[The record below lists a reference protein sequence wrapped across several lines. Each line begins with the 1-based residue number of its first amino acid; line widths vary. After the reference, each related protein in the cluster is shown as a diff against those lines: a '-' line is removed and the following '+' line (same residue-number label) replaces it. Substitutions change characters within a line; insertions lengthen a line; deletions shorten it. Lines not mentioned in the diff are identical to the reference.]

1 VRSYVVKD
9 LMVPLSEYATVHGD
23 ATLFEAVMALEKA
36 QAVFD
41 HTRYRHRAL
50 LVLNANQQVIGK
62 ISQLDVLKALEPKY
76 EQMLDREGMAHSGLT
91 REFMKSL
98 MSHYDL
104 WSGALSEICKKA
116 TVLKVKD
123 FMHKPSEGEH
133 IDEAATLNESIHQLV
148 MGRHQSL
155 LITRQKHIV
164 GILRLT
170 DVFAA
175 IFHAIKTRAF
185 DDLKQSAGSGQ
196 HSAKN
201 E

>member
-1 VRSYVVKD
+1 MRSYVVKD
-9 LMVPLSEYATVHGD
+9 LMVPFAEYATVPED

-36 QAVFD
+36 QAAFD

-50 LVLNANQQVIGK
+50 LVLNADRQVVGK
-62 ISQLDVLKALEPKY
+62 ASQLDVLKALEPKY
-76 EQMLDREGMAHSGLT
+76 EQMLGREGMAHSGLT

-104 WSGALSEICKKA
+104 WSGAMIEICKKA
-116 TVLKVKD
+116 AAIKVKD

-133 IDEAATLNESIHQLV
+133 IDEAATLNEAIHQLV
-148 MGRHQSL
+148 MGQHQSL
-155 LITRQKHIV
+155 LVTRQQRIV

-175 IFHAIKTRAF
+175 IFHAIKTRAL
-185 DDLKQSAGSGQ
+185 DDLKQSAVSGQ
-196 HSAKN
+196 HSA
-201 E
+201 